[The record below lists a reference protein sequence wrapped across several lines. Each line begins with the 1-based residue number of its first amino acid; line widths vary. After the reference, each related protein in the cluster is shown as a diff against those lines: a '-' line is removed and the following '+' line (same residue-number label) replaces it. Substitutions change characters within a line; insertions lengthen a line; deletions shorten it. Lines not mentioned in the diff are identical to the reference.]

1 MAELVVKNVFKAYG
15 SHKVLN
21 DLCYEFSPGIYGLLG
36 PNGAGKS
43 TMINLL
49 TDGIRPDAGE
59 ILYNGREIRS
69 LGRAYREKLGFM
81 PQQQRIYPGF
91 TLERFL
97 WYMAALK
104 GMNRKEAARQIPEL
118 LELVNLSGAASQRLG
133 GFSGGMKQRA
143 LLAQAL
149 LGNPEVIILDEPT
162 AGLDPKERIRF
173 RNLISQVAFD
183 RIILV
188 ATHVVS
194 DIEFIAKEILLMS
207 GGIVTESG
215 TSWELCKKIEGR
227 VFQIVTDEAHVS
239 EITDAYRVVN
249 ISKDQERIF
258 IRVLADTMP
267 EYSECS
273 AQKPNLED
281 FYEYIF
287 E

>member
-1 MAELVVKNVFKAYG
+1 MAELVLRNVSKSYG
-15 SHKVLN
+15 KHKVLK
-21 DLCYEFSPGIYGLLG
+21 DLCYTFSPGIYGLLG

-43 TMINLL
+43 TMIHLITDNL
-49 TDGIRPDAGE
+49 RPDEGE
-59 ILYNGREIRS
+59 ILYNGESIRN
-69 LGRAYREKLGFM
+69 LGKAYREKLGFM
-81 PQQQRIYPGF
+81 PQQQRVYPNF

-104 GMNRKEAARQIPEL
+104 GLKKEEAEKQIPEL
-118 LELVNLSGAASQRLG
+118 LELVNLSDVKTRRLS

-173 RNLISQVAFD
+173 RNLISRVAFN

-207 GGIVTESG
+207 EGTVPESG
-215 TSWELCKKIEGR
+215 TPWELCEKIEGK
-227 VFQIVTDEAHVS
+227 VFQIVTDEAHVQ
-239 EITDAYRVVN
+239 EIISAYKVVN
-249 ISKDQERIF
+249 ISKDENHIY
-258 IRVLADTMP
+258 IRVLADVMP
-267 EYSECS
+267 EYAECKVR
-273 AQKPNLED
+273 KPGLED

>member
-1 MAELVVKNVFKAYG
+1 MAELILKNISKSYG
-15 SHKVLN
+15 KHKVLKE
-21 DLCYEFSPGIYGLLG
+21 LCYTFSPGIYGLLG

-43 TMINLL
+43 TMINLI
-49 TDGIRPDAGE
+49 TDNLRPDGGDILFNGCSIHKAGKE
-59 ILYNGREIRS
+59 YRKR
-69 LGRAYREKLGFM
+69 LGYM
-81 PQQQRIYPGF
+81 PQQQRMYSNF

-97 WYMAALK
+97 WYMATLK
-104 GMNRKEAARQIPEL
+104 GLKKEEAAQQIPEL
-118 LELVNLSGAASQRLG
+118 LELVNLSEVKARRLG

-173 RNLISQVAFD
+173 RNLISRVAFD

-194 DIEFIAKEILLMS
+194 DIEFIAKEILIMS
-207 GGIVTESG
+207 DGTIPESG
-215 TSWELCKKIEGR
+215 TPWALCEKIDGK
-227 VFQIVTDEAHVS
+227 VFQIVTDEAHVQ
-239 EITDAYRVVN
+239 EIANAYKVVN
-249 ISKDQERIF
+249 ISKDEDNIY
-258 IRVLADTMP
+258 IRVLADAMP
-267 EYSECS
+267 GYNRCS
-273 AQKPNLED
+273 VQKPGLED